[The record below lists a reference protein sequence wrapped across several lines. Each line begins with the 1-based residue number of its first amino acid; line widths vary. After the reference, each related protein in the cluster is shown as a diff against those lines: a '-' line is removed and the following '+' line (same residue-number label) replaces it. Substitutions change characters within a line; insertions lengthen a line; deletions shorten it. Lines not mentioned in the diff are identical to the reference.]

1 MSRAVILIN
10 CQAARDKAKRW
21 IDKAPWNARVTFQG
35 PKRSLP
41 QNDRFWASLTDV
53 AEQAK
58 YHGLKLSPDDWK
70 ALFMDALKREVRVVP
85 NLDGNGMV
93 ALGRSSSN
101 LSKEEMGDLLEIIY
115 AWGSANGVVFQDHA
129 TGESGSDA
137 AQELHQ
143 ETAGGNVSKG

>member
-35 PKRSLP
+35 PKRTIP
-41 QNDRFWASLTDV
+41 QNDRLWASLGDV
-53 AEQAK
+53 AEQAR
-58 YHGLKLSPDDWK
+58 YHGLKLSDGDWK
-70 ALFMDALKREVRVVP
+70 ILFMDALGRETRMVP

-101 LSKEEMGDLLEIIY
+101 LSKEEMGQLLEVIY
-115 AWGSANGVVFQDHA
+115 AWGSANGVVFQEPRA
-129 TGESGSDA
+129 PEGGSNA

-143 ETAGGNVSKG
+143 EAASRDVPTS